1 MIETINETMKDKQLK
16 LAEKEGAKKGQD
28 IIGLRDIGGVNYFHV
43 ALEHCDGNWELV
55 ETAMKAANITD
66 GNTAEN
72 IAKAFL
78 SASEDRLCIY
88 LHVPESLSDTITLK
102 DWFSV
107 LVQGSKATVLHNSTN
122 DSTNDSTNGTEN
134 GTENEMENEN
144 KTKNEGKWG
153 FAKAE
158 LLRSDNVFP
167 LKVRDEIIGQG
178 FAYLVSKGVIPDDDS
193 DEYEINDDVVW

>member
-1 MIETINETMKDKQLK
+1 MNETMNETMKDKQLK

-28 IIGLRDIGGVNYFHV
+28 IIGLRDIGGAHYFHV

-55 ETAMKAANITD
+55 ETAMKAT
-66 GNTAEN
+66 NTIAGN

-107 LVQGSKATVLHNSTN
+107 LVRGSKATVLHNSTN
-122 DSTNDSTNGTEN
+122 DSKNDSTNDSKD
-134 GTENEMENEN
+134 EMENEN

>member
-1 MIETINETMKDKQLK
+1 MNETMNETMKDKQLK

-55 ETAMKAANITD
+55 GSAMKAANITA
-66 GNTAEN
+66 GN

-88 LHVPESLSDTITLK
+88 LHVPESLSDTVTLK

-122 DSTNDSTNGTEN
+122 DSK
-134 GTENEMENEN
+134 NEN

-193 DEYEINDDVVW
+193 DEYEINDNVEW